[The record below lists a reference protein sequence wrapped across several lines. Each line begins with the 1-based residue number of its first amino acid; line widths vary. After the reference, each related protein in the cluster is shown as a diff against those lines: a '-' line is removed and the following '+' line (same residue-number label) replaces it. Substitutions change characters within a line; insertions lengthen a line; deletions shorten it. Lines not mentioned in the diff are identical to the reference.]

1 MALRNRL
8 MRDRQLPATPPGA
21 RSPYLSGQ
29 ACKRR
34 ARRSRAM
41 LKILGTM
48 LKIFGRNAQ
57 GLGRCPIV
65 GKQAMPASVSGPLIV
80 VCYRQS
86 RQQAV

>member
-1 MALRNRL
+1 MQ
-8 MRDRQLPATPPGA
+8 DVISVSLPDGA
-21 RSPYLSGQ
+21 RSPYLSAQ

-65 GKQAMPASVSGPLIV
+65 GKQAMPASVWGPLIV
-80 VCYRQS
+80 VCYRQWP
-86 RQQAV
+86 QQAV